1 MAGYKQP
8 GRLPE
13 CIDDNFHLQIRA
25 EPMRRGSLLD
35 CVHQKGGAHLECEDQ
50 GNLVCSDHDGVQV
63 SEDTEDSGKKA
74 LNCCLQKS

>member
-1 MAGYKQP
+1 
-8 GRLPE
+8 
-13 CIDDNFHLQIRA
+13 
-25 EPMRRGSLLD
+25 MRRGSLLD